1 MSGIFGRIL
10 PRDMGF
16 EVKREKQPDVRELS
30 QYFIDSVA
38 CVQAG
43 NSLWIFSSPL
53 PITLVTSLLPQPPVR
68 FTAVSPRKVWGLINI
83 FPSGSL

>member
-16 EVKREKQPDVRELS
+16 EVKREKQPDVCELS

-43 NSLWIFSSPL
+43 NLSVDIFFSSPYHL
-53 PITLVTSLLPQPPVR
+53 GHLSATP
-68 FTAVSPRKVWGLINI
+68 
-83 FPSGSL
+83 GSC